1 MRCLAGFV
9 SGNSLFHVEH
19 RCGFPVAMISKSP
32 DGFHLARN
40 HSMARHIMQSFDI
53 IVIGGGHAGVEAAA
67 VAARMGARVA
77 LVSFDLDAIG
87 AMSCNPAIGGLGKGH
102 LVREVDACDGIIARA
117 ADAGA
122 IHYRMLN
129 RSKGSAV
136 QGPRVQADRKRF
148 KAEVQRLM
156 GDQGDLTLIQ
166 GEAASLRL
174 SSGRIAGIELG
185 DGTTLDAPAVV
196 LCTGTF
202 LGGTLFRGEERMT
215 GGRIGEATA
224 QRLAAQLRGA
234 DLPMARLK
242 TGTPPRLDGR
252 SIDWAALA
260 EQPSDTEPWQMSA
273 LPRSNG
279 GPGRVLPQIFC
290 AITRT
295 NPRSHDVIRA
305 NLHRSPLFSGAIGA
319 LGPRYCPSIEDKIH
333 RFADRG
339 GHQVFLE
346 PEGLDTPLV
355 YPNGISTSLP
365 ADVQLAMLRT
375 MDGLERVEMAV
386 PGYAVEYDHIDPR
399 ALRPSLELRAIP
411 GLYCAG
417 QINGTTGYE
426 EAAAQGLVA
435 GMHAAAAILGR
446 EPMPLDRANSYLAV
460 MIDDLTLHGVSEP
473 YRMLTARAEYR
484 LRLRANN
491 ASTRLTP
498 LALAAGCVSA
508 DRATWFARRQDLHTL
523 LDLALDQTA
532 SGTELVQQGLPVRSD
547 TGRQS
552 LKEWLRFDGVSLDAM
567 RARIAPELLVD
578 TDLAEEL
585 AEDAAYAPYLARQ
598 DAELRDL
605 RAGEALPLGDY
616 FPFAEIPGLSRE
628 MVERLERARPATLAV
643 AGRLPGITPA
653 ALAALLV
660 HARRRAVA
668 SGLAA

>member
-1 MRCLAGFV
+1 M
-9 SGNSLFHVEH
+9 H
-19 RCGFPVAMISKSP
+19 
-32 DGFHLARN
+32 
-40 HSMARHIMQSFDI
+40 SFDI

-67 VAARMGARVA
+67 VAARMGARTA

-148 KAEVQRLM
+148 KAAVQALLAR
-156 GDQGDLTLIQ
+156 QGDLSLIA
-166 GEAASLRL
+166 GEAAALRL
-174 SSGRIAGIELG
+174 SAGRVQGIELA
-185 DGTTLDAPAVV
+185 DGTALEARAVV

-202 LGGTLFRGEERMT
+202 LGGVLFRGEERLT
-215 GGRIGEATA
+215 GGRIGEASA
-224 QRLAAQLRGA
+224 QRLAAQLRHA
-234 DLPMARLK
+234 ELPMARLK

-252 SIDWAALA
+252 TIDWARLE
-260 EQPSDTEPWQMSA
+260 EQPSDIEPWAMSA
-273 LPRSNG
+273 L
-279 GPGRVLPQIFC
+279 GPGRVLPQLFC

-295 NPRSHDVIRA
+295 NPHSHDVIRA

-319 LGPRYCPSIEDKIH
+319 AGPRYCPSIEDKIH
-333 RFADRG
+333 RFADRD

-375 MDGLERVEMAV
+375 MEGLERVEMAV

-399 ALRPSLELRAIP
+399 ALRSSLELRAIP

-435 GMHAAAAILGR
+435 GMHAVAAVLARGV
-446 EPMPLDRANSYLAV
+446 MPLDRANSYMAV

-498 LALAAGCVSA
+498 LAMAAGCVGA
-508 DRATWFARRQDLHTL
+508 ERAGWFARREAARAQ
-523 LDLALDQTA
+523 LDAALDREVA
-532 SGTELVQQGLPVRSD
+532 SAVLAGAGLPVRADS
-547 TGRQS
+547 GR
-552 LKEWLRFDGVSLDAM
+552 LALREWLRFGGVDLAALAPWFDGDPLAD
-567 RARIAPELLVD
+567 PELAV
-578 TDLAEEL
+578 EM

-598 DAELRDL
+598 EGELRDL
-605 RAGEALPLGDY
+605 RAAEALPLGEE
-616 FPFAEIPGLSRE
+616 FPFSAIPGLSRE
-628 MVERLERARPATLAV
+628 MVERLCAARPATLAA
-643 AGRLPGITPA
+643 AGRVPGVTPA
-653 ALAALLV
+653 ALAVLLV
-660 HARRRAVA
+660 HARRRAA
-668 SGLAA
+668 